1 MSKHKIL
8 RKKEVTVLSL
18 RIKLSLAL
26 ILMILGGLFFFKA
39 AYFLSKNK
47 PVRGE
52 ILVLDGQIADY
63 AVQEAIRLFSD
74 YNYQLIV
81 TTGGNLPSGYFL
93 SEYHSMAEMTYATFI
108 ALGFD
113 STKLV
118 AIPGGEVTIN
128 RTYHSALTLK
138 LWMDKNCISA
148 DSIDIL
154 TIGCHSRRSQML
166 FQKAVGDSCKVGVY
180 SIPDKT
186 FEPNKWWASSRGART
201 VISES
206 IAYLYALVNL

>member
-1 MSKHKIL
+1 MSKLKFL

-26 ILMILGGLFFFKA
+26 VFIILVGLYFFNA

-63 AVQEAIRLFSD
+63 AVQEAIRLFSN

-118 AIPGGEVTIN
+118 AIPGGEVTVD

-138 LWMDKNCISA
+138 SWMEKNCMEA

-154 TIGCHSRRSQML
+154 AIGCHSRRSQML
-166 FQKAVGDSCKVGVY
+166 FQKAVGNSCKVGIY

-186 FEPNKWWASSRGART
+186 FEPNKWWASSRGGKNC
-201 VISES
+201 
-206 IAYLYALVNL
+206 Y